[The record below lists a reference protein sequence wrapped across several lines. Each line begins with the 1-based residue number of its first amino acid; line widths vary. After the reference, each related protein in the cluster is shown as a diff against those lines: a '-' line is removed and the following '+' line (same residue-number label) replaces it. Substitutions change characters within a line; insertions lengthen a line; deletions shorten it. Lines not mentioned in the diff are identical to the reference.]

1 MRFNNTPN
9 LDMPEMSTD
18 TRVALDIDDGVQDQ
32 ILWSRQYDGQTLAV
46 NIENTL
52 SLEEQLAAALE
63 DAARSRFAMDEAK
76 RAKME
81 FIANISHEIRTPL
94 NAIVG
99 FSDILAEELIG
110 SLNTKQHQYLK
121 DIRSNCWRLN
131 ELLIN
136 ILDMAQMESSEVQLN
151 LNRFTVRSI
160 VVPSVAS
167 FRHDAKKHQI
177 RLSYELA
184 ADAEILICAD
194 QAKLKKALCQLI
206 SNAIKFTPDQGN
218 VLISARVVAS
228 SDNEESR
235 QLEIDVCDD
244 GIGITPDSQARLFNA
259 FSQLES
265 PFTKRYSGAGLG
277 LALAKKLLELQG
289 GTIRI
294 ASNPDRG
301 STFTIIMP
309 LKDHRPQE
317 DQT

>member
-277 LALAKKLLELQG
+277 LTLAKKLLELQG

>member
-81 FIANISHEIRTPL
+81 FTANIRHEIRTPL

-277 LALAKKLLELQG
+277 LTLAKKLLELQG

>member
-46 NIENTL
+46 NIENSL

-277 LALAKKLLELQG
+277 LTLAKKLLELQG